1 MQVLKMDLEISNL
14 NKSYAE
20 ESIFKNF
27 SLQLSD
33 DKINCIIGPS
43 GCGKTTFLNILA
55 GLIEYESGSLNGIS
69 KNDISYIFQ
78 EDRLIEWLTVKENL
92 QITLKKYFDKI
103 NLDNEIEK
111 LLDIVGI
118 KEVKDKYPNEL
129 SGGMRQ
135 RVNIAR
141 AFGKPSKILLMDEP
155 FKSLD
160 YKLKYTIIDEF
171 KNILNKNKRLVI
183 LVTHDLEEAVY
194 FNGRIFVFGSKPVK
208 VLKTFETN
216 LQNAK
221 SEILELI

>member
-1 MQVLKMDLEISNL
+1 MQVLKMNLEINNL

-20 ESIFKNF
+20 ESIFENF
-27 SLQLSD
+27 SIQLFD

-92 QITLKKYFDKI
+92 QITLKKYYKKSS
-103 NLDNEIEK
+103 LDDEIEN

-118 KEVKDKYPNEL
+118 KSVEDKYPDEL

-221 SEILELI
+221 SEILDLI

>member
-1 MQVLKMDLEISNL
+1 MQVLKMNLEISNL

-27 SLQLSD
+27 SLQLFD

-55 GLIEYESGSLNGIS
+55 GLIEYESGSFNGIS

-92 QITLKKYFDKI
+92 QITLKKYYKKSS
-103 NLDNEIEK
+103 LDDEIEN

-118 KEVKDKYPNEL
+118 KSVGDKYPDEL

-141 AFGKPSKILLMDEP
+141 AFGKPSKIMLMDEP

-171 KNILNKNKRLVI
+171 KNILNKKKRLVI

-221 SEILELI
+221 SEILDLI

>member
-1 MQVLKMDLEISNL
+1 MNLEIKNL

-92 QITLKKYFDKI
+92 QITLKKYYKKSS
-103 NLDNEIEK
+103 LDDEIEN

-118 KEVKDKYPNEL
+118 KSVGDKYPDEL

-141 AFGKPSKILLMDEP
+141 AFGKPSKIMLMDEP

-171 KNILNKNKRLVI
+171 KNILNKKKRLVI

-221 SEILELI
+221 SEILDLI

>member
-1 MQVLKMDLEISNL
+1 MNLEISNL

-55 GLIEYESGSLNGIS
+55 GLIEYESGSFNGIS

-92 QITLKKYFDKI
+92 QITLKKYYKKSS
-103 NLDNEIEK
+103 LDDEIEN

-118 KEVKDKYPNEL
+118 KSVEDKYPDEL

-141 AFGKPSKILLMDEP
+141 AFGKTSKILLMDEP

>member
-1 MQVLKMDLEISNL
+1 MNLEIKNL

-20 ESIFKNF
+20 EGIFKNF

-92 QITLKKYFDKI
+92 QITLKKYYKKSS
-103 NLDNEIEK
+103 LDDEIEN

-118 KEVKDKYPNEL
+118 KSVEDKYPDEL

-171 KNILNKNKRLVI
+171 KNILNKKKRLVI

-221 SEILELI
+221 SEILDLI

>member
-55 GLIEYESGSLNGIS
+55 GLIEYESGSFNGIS

-92 QITLKKYFDKI
+92 QITLKKYYKKSS
-103 NLDNEIEK
+103 LDDEIEN

-118 KEVKDKYPNEL
+118 KSVEDKYPDEL

-141 AFGKPSKILLMDEP
+141 ALGKPSKILLMDEP